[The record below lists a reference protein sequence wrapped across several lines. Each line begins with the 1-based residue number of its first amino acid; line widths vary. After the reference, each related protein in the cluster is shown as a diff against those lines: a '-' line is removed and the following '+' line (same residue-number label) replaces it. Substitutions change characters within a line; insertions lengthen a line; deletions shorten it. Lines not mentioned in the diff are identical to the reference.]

1 MNRRNAVSAEIG
13 GDIREVGIGR
23 HWFAEARGEDRAL
36 FEGFTAL
43 KLQPAFEPGP
53 LRRRMHRSWQARGDT
68 GYWEFDRSDYDS
80 QYLLPER
87 FSGLV

>member
-1 MNRRNAVSAEIG
+1 
-13 GDIREVGIGR
+13 
-23 HWFAEARGEDRAL
+23 
-36 FEGFTAL
+36 
-43 KLQPAFEPGP
+43 
-53 LRRRMHRSWQARGDT
+53 MHRSWQARGDT